1 MLIRIYATTVT
12 TADCELRSLPLPV
25 WLRLPIRLYLGRFN
39 PRTIILGQELSG
51 EIEAVG
57 RNVQRWRQG
66 DQVFAWTGLRLGAYA
81 RYTCMP
87 ENGMLALKPAT
98 MTYEE
103 GAAIPLGGLNAVHF
117 LSKGHIQSGQKVLIN
132 GAGGSI
138 GTCAVQIARSFG
150 ADVIALDSTGK
161 LDQARAR
168 LGQTRSLIARTKI
181 SLQTARPML

>member
-1 MLIRIYATTVT
+1 MRQSSQQRTVSC
-12 TADCELRSLPLPV
+12 AVYPS
-25 WLRLPIRLYLGRFN
+25 
-39 PRTIILGQELSG
+39 LSG
-51 EIEAVG
+51 CGFPSDSTWVASTQEPSSWDRSSPEKIEAVG

-66 DQVFAWTGLRLGAYA
+66 DQVFAWTGFRLCAYA

-87 ENGMLALKPAT
+87 ENGMLALKPVT

-161 LDQARAR
+161 LDPARAC